1 MAGWFAHETSRRL
14 MGTPITFSDMYVYQ
28 FLIEPR
34 VALYIQRRRFKN
46 WRALAATFYL
56 DLVTMELVSN
66 SNALLASLSGNALK
80 FCNAL

>member
-1 MAGWFAHETSRRL
+1 
-14 MGTPITFSDMYVYQ
+14 MGSTPIDFCSMYVYHY
-28 FLIEPR
+28 LIEPLI
-34 VALYIQRRRFKN
+34 ALYIQRRRFKK
-46 WRALAATFYL
+46 RRTLAATSYL